1 VVKRKRKRVSMHLS
15 RPVEAEEIVAGR
27 PSAMTDVE
35 VKIDQNL
42 QPKYSSIAK
51 SLGMID

>member
-1 VVKRKRKRVSMHLS
+1 MHLS
-15 RPVEAEEIVAGR
+15 RSVEAGEIVAGR